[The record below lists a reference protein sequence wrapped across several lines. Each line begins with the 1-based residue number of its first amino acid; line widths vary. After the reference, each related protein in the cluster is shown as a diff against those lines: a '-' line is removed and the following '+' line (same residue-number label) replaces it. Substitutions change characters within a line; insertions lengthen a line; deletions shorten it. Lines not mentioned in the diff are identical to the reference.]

1 MRNALKLY
9 VLAIL
14 VPSAMLSV
22 WLCNLTVHEHY
33 ERTVEDGW
41 ALLRVTRNGILT
53 NASLVENLLDMLAYD
68 ADLQR
73 LLSDRDISDYERV
86 ILQLYDVRTTLN
98 TAATYLKDLDGSITL
113 FSVSDRMPESFWYAL
128 HMDRIEGAA
137 DFEAFQESGSI
148 SAWVGVAPL
157 HPESTVLRS
166 EDNADVYTY
175 YRWVVEDTRKIGVL
189 KCGVSLE
196 RLFSPVRMN
205 AGEAA
210 FYVAQ
215 DGEAILQ
222 TGEGGL
228 PDYDAAQA
236 GQRVERVGRRLL
248 LVCPMDD
255 LGTDLVLELDYG
267 EILFRGLLNG
277 LPQLLTLLLSSAF
290 LFWAVRRYLRAIQIR
305 LDEAVVIGERAEAG
319 HMDIAFPEPGNDEIS
334 QLVESF
340 NALLGRL
347 QEQANEKI
355 AYERTKRRILQL
367 ALQYQMNPHFL
378 FNTLNWIQ
386 MSIETGVEQEKL
398 SDGIVLLGKLL
409 RYNLNSDAYSI
420 LRDEIES
427 TENYIRLM
435 NMCKRNTIRFEQ
447 DLRDM
452 DAEERIIRFLFQ
464 PLCENAIQHGMTPQ
478 RPLTIRLRGWRERGA
493 LCFSIENDGR
503 PIDPSLIPQLLDS
516 HGTIQSGRG
525 VGLSNIAARIDLLY
539 AKGSGIT
546 ISAKNGWT
554 CVQLRLCS
562 NGGDEGAAALIDR

>member
-1 MRNALKLY
+1 MRNALKLF
-9 VLAIL
+9 VFAIL
-14 VPSAMLSV
+14 IPSAMLSV
-22 WLCNLTVHEHY
+22 WLCTSTVQYHY
-33 ERTVEDGW
+33 AQTVEDGE
-41 ALLRVTRNGILT
+41 AMLRVMRDSVLT
-53 NASLVENLLDMLAYD
+53 NASLVENLMDLIAYD
-68 ADLQR
+68 GDILR
-73 LLSDRDISDYERV
+73 LLSDSGMSDYDRIV
-86 ILQLYDVRTTLN
+86 TQIYDVRETLGL
-98 TAATYLKDLDGSITL
+98 AQSYLKELDGSIIL
-113 FSVSDRMPESFWYAL
+113 FAESGDVPESFWSVL
-128 HMDRIEGAA
+128 HMDRLEDAE
-137 DFEAFQESGSI
+137 DFLRFEQSGEI
-148 SAWVGVAPL
+148 SEWVGVAQL
-157 HPESTVLRS
+157 RPENTVIWE
-166 EDNADVYTY
+166 EDRRLMYCY
-175 YRWVVEDTRKIGVL
+175 YRGVYDGSRRIGAI
-189 KCGVSLE
+189 KCGLSASQ
-196 RLFSPVRMN
+196 LFSAVLVN
-205 AGEAA
+205 EEDAA
-210 FYVAQ
+210 LYVVQ
-215 DGEAILQ
+215 DGETILQ
-222 TGEGGL
+222 TSDGIL
-228 PDYDAAQA
+228 PEYKP
-236 GQRVERVGRRLL
+236 GTPVQRFGKRLL
-248 LVCPMDD
+248 LVCPMASI
-255 LGTDLVLELDYG
+255 GADLVMELDYG
-267 EILFRGLLNG
+267 AILSRGLLNG
-277 LPQLLTLLLSSAF
+277 LPQLLIVLLSSVF
-290 LFWAVRRYLRAIQIR
+290 LLWVVRRYLRAIQVR
-305 LDEAVVIGERAEAG
+305 LDEAVVIGERVKDG
-319 HMDIAFPEPGNDEIS
+319 QTDIAFPEPGNDEIS
-334 QLVESF
+334 LLVESF

-546 ISAKNGWT
+546 ISAKDGWT

>member
-1 MRNALKLY
+1 MRNALKLF
-9 VLAIL
+9 VFAIL
-14 VPSAMLSV
+14 IPSAMLSV
-22 WLCNLTVHEHY
+22 WLCTSTVQYHY
-33 ERTVEDGW
+33 AQTVEDGE
-41 ALLRVTRNGILT
+41 AMLRVMRDSVLT
-53 NASLVENLLDMLAYD
+53 NASLVENLMDLIAYD
-68 ADLQR
+68 GDILR
-73 LLSDRDISDYERV
+73 LLSDSGMSDYDRIV
-86 ILQLYDVRTTLN
+86 TQIYDVRETLGL
-98 TAATYLKDLDGSITL
+98 AQSYLKELDGSIIL
-113 FSVSDRMPESFWYAL
+113 FAESGDVPESFWSVL
-128 HMDRIEGAA
+128 HMDRLEDAE
-137 DFEAFQESGSI
+137 DFLRFEQSGEI
-148 SAWVGVAPL
+148 SEWVGVAEL
-157 HPESTVLRS
+157 RPENTVIWE
-166 EDNADVYTY
+166 EDRRLMYCY
-175 YRWVVEDTRKIGVL
+175 YRGVYDGPRRIGAV
-189 KCGVSLE
+189 KCGLSASQ
-196 RLFSPVRMN
+196 LFSAVLVN
-205 AGEAA
+205 EEDAA
-210 FYVAQ
+210 LYVVQ
-215 DGEAILQ
+215 DGETILQ
-222 TGEGGL
+222 TSDGIL
-228 PDYDAAQA
+228 PEYKP
-236 GQRVERVGRRLL
+236 GTPVQRFGKRLL
-248 LVCPMDD
+248 LVCPMASI
-255 LGTDLVLELDYG
+255 GADLVMELDYG
-267 EILFRGLLNG
+267 AILSRGLLNG
-277 LPQLLTLLLSSAF
+277 LPQLLIVLLSSVF
-290 LFWAVRRYLRAIQIR
+290 LLWVVRRYLRAIQVR
-305 LDEAVVIGERAEAG
+305 LDEAVVIGERVKDG
-319 HMDIAFPEPGNDEIS
+319 QTDIAFPEPGNDEIS
-334 QLVESF
+334 LLVESF

-546 ISAKNGWT
+546 ISAKDGWT